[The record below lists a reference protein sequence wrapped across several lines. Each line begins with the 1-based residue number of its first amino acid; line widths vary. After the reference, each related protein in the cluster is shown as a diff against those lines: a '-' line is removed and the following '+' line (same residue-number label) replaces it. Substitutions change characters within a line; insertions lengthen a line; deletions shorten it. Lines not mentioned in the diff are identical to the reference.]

1 MRYNA
6 NFLAW
11 RKDRWKNETAAQ
23 IDSVRAEMMEQMKRE
38 DARPQDADASGV
50 SDVKAQLTEAHWDT
64 QKASKV
70 YPGQILEKDPVVK
83 NIGENSANVFLEVNV
98 PMRSIAVLDGSTG
111 RKTIRENREL
121 FTFQADETK
130 WTLLYQEKTSGNKK
144 YIYGYKSVLNPGES
158 TTPLFRKLAAVSY
171 LEGELD
177 ASVSYDVPVI
187 ASVIQEQDGSKT
199 MKEIYQEYLKQAD
212 IDQKEARG

>member
-1 MRYNA
+1 MRKKRS
-6 NFLAW
+6 FLAVMGLLVGTMSFAGG
-11 RKDRWKNETAAQ
+11 TAAYL
-23 IDSVRAEMMEQMKRE
+23 SKSAGEVKNVFTAG
-38 DARPQDADASGV
+38 S
-50 SDVKAQLTEAHWDT
+50 VKAQLTEAHWDT

-144 YIYGYKSVLNPGES
+144 YIYGYKSV
-158 TTPLFRKLAAVSY
+158 SY

>member
-1 MRYNA
+1 MRKKRS
-6 NFLAW
+6 FLAVMGLLVGTMSFAGG
-11 RKDRWKNETAAQ
+11 TAAYL
-23 IDSVRAEMMEQMKRE
+23 SKSAGEVKNVFTAG
-38 DARPQDADASGV
+38 S
-50 SDVKAQLTEAHWDT
+50 VKAQLTEAHWDT

-70 YPGQILEKDPVVK
+70 YPGQSLEKDPVVK

-130 WTLLYQEKTSGNKK
+130 WALLYQEKTAGNKK

-158 TTPLFRKLAAVSY
+158 TTPLFRKIAAVSY

-212 IDQKEARG
+212 IDQKEARE

>member
-1 MRYNA
+1 MRKKRS
-6 NFLAW
+6 FLAVMGLLVGTMSFAGG
-11 RKDRWKNETAAQ
+11 TAAYL
-23 IDSVRAEMMEQMKRE
+23 SKSAGEVKNVFTAG
-38 DARPQDADASGV
+38 S
-50 SDVKAQLTEAHWDT
+50 VKAQLTEAHWDT

-130 WTLLYQEKTSGNKK
+130 WILLYQEKTSGNKK

-158 TTPLFRKLAAVSY
+158 TTLIFFQRVKFTVYLTNFNTRIYTSEFLSRLFYTFLSI
-171 LEGELD
+171 
-177 ASVSYDVPVI
+177 SPVI
-187 ASVIQEQDGSKT
+187 TIPSGIVIPGSFFGSS
-199 MKEIYQEYLKQAD
+199 
-212 IDQKEARG
+212 RV

>member
-1 MRYNA
+1 MRKKRS
-6 NFLAW
+6 FLAVVGLLVGTMSFAGG
-11 RKDRWKNETAAQ
+11 TAAYL
-23 IDSVRAEMMEQMKRE
+23 SKSAGEVKNVFTAG
-38 DARPQDADASGV
+38 S
-50 SDVKAQLTEAHWDT
+50 VKAQLTEAHWDT

-83 NIGENSANVFLEVNV
+83 
-98 PMRSIAVLDGSTG
+98 SIAVLDGSTG